1 VKASFLPTT
10 TYGIRAVYEAGWP
23 SPPGLFEPE
32 LGRRMMEE
40 MFEQAALADE
50 LGFDWISFSEHHYA
64 PLLVPTPN
72 PSIFAAAAIQHI
84 RRAKIALFGPILP
97 LHNPIHV
104 AEEIAMLDVLSGGRL
119 LLLFLRGVPYEL
131 RAFSVNLDEARA
143 MTQEATRLILRALTD
158 PQPFSWEG
166 TYYRYQTVS
175 VWPGLIQRPHPPLY
189 STGNSFESAT
199 FAASQG
205 HGLALSFA
213 PSSYVT
219 QVIPHYKAEASRY
232 GWEPRED
239 QIIFRGN
246 IIAADTDEEAQQLA
260 AQLATLPH
268 LKRPQAPPAATA
280 LSSGGE
286 RKASPVSPVLIGQA
300 QFCGGPLTLV
310 SQMKTL
316 HDLGVGVVDLV
327 VPTGLMNQAQVLH
340 SLELLAREVLP
351 RIHDFD
357 GE

>member
-1 VKASFLPTT
+1 
-10 TYGIRAVYEAGWP
+10 
-23 SPPGLFEPE
+23 
-32 LGRRMMEE
+32 MEE
-40 MFEQAALADE
+40 MFEQATLADE

-72 PSIFAAAAIQHI
+72 PSIFAAAAIQRI

-119 LLLFLRGVPYEL
+119 LLFLRGVPYEL
-131 RAFSVNLDEARA
+131 RAFSVNLDETRA
-143 MTQEATRLILRALTD
+143 MAQEATLLITRALTD
-158 PQPFSWEG
+158 PRPFSWEG
-166 TYYRYQTVS
+166 KYYRYQTVS

-213 PSSYVT
+213 PQSYVAK
-219 QVIPHYKAEASRY
+219 VVPHYKAEATKH

-246 IIAADTDEEAQQLA
+246 VIATDTDEEAQQLA

-268 LKRPQAPPAATA
+268 LKRPQSPPAAA
-280 LSSGGE
+280 SPNNGE
-286 RKASPVSPVLIGQA
+286 RNVSLVAPTGNRAKGGVRPSAGRGNCPLQASPPMWWRSCGRALHGLLPVRFPSSSSMRSRGPFRWRSARSTAASPI
-300 QFCGGPLTLV
+300 
-310 SQMKTL
+310 
-316 HDLGVGVVDLV
+316 
-327 VPTGLMNQAQVLH
+327 
-340 SLELLAREVLP
+340 RP
-351 RIHDFD
+351 R
-357 GE
+357 

>member
-1 VKASFLPTT
+1 
-10 TYGIRAVYEAGWP
+10 
-23 SPPGLFEPE
+23 
-32 LGRRMMEE
+32 MMEE

-131 RAFSVNLDEARA
+131 RAFSINLDETRA
-143 MTQEATRLILRALTD
+143 MAQEATLLIIRALTD

-166 TYYRYQTVS
+166 KYYRFPTVS

-213 PSSYVT
+213 PLSYVAR
-219 QVIPHYKAEASRY
+219 VVPHYRAEAAKHR
-232 GWEPRED
+232 WEPREG

-246 IIAADTDEEAQQLA
+246 VIATDTDEEAQQFA
-260 AQLATLPH
+260 VQLATLPH
-268 LKRPQAPPAATA
+268 LKRPQNPTVAASA
-280 LSSGGE
+280 NDGE
-286 RKASPVSPVLIGQA
+286 RNASHVAPVQIGKA
-300 QFCGGPLTLV
+300 QFCGSPQTLV
-310 SQMKTL
+310 SQMKVL
-316 HDLGVGVVDLV
+316 NDLGVGVVDLV
-327 VPTGLMNQAQVLH
+327 IPTGLMSQAQVLH

-351 RIHDFD
+351 RIHHF
-357 GE
+357 GEE

>member
-1 VKASFLPTT
+1 MKASFLPTT
-10 TYGIRAVYEAGWP
+10 TYGVRAVYEAGWP
-23 SPPGLFEPE
+23 SPPGLFEPV

-40 MFEQAALADE
+40 MFEQATLADE

-72 PSIFAAAAIQHI
+72 PSIFAAAAIQRI

-104 AEEIAMLDVLSGGRL
+104 AEEVAMLDILSGGRL

-131 RAFSVNLDEARA
+131 RAFSVNLEEARA
-143 MTQEATRLILRALTD
+143 MTQEATLLITRALTD

-166 TYYRYQTVS
+166 KYYRYQTVS

-213 PSSYVT
+213 PLSYVA
-219 QVIPHYKAEASRY
+219 QVVLHYRAEAAKH

-246 IIAADTDEEAQQLA
+246 IIATDTDEEAQQLA
-260 AQLATLPH
+260 VQLATLPH
-268 LKRPQAPPAATA
+268 LKRPQGPPAAP
-280 LSSGGE
+280 SKDGE
-286 RKASPVSPVLIGQA
+286 RKTSPVAPVLIGNA
-300 QFCGGPLTLV
+300 QFCGSPHTLV
-310 SQMKTL
+310 SQMKVL

-327 VPTGLMNQAQVLH
+327 VPTGLMSQTQVLH

-351 RIHDFD
+351 RIHDF
-357 GE
+357 GRE

>member
-1 VKASFLPTT
+1 MKASFLPTT

-23 SPPGLFEPE
+23 SPPALFEPE
-32 LGRRMMEE
+32 LGQRMMEE
-40 MFEQAALADE
+40 MFEQATLADE

-72 PSIFAAAAIQHI
+72 PAIFAAAAISRI

-97 LHNPIHV
+97 LHNPIHI

-131 RAFSVNLDEARA
+131 RAFSVDLDEARA
-143 MTQEATRLILRALTD
+143 MTQEATLLILRALTD

-166 TYYRYQTVS
+166 KYYRYSTVS

-205 HGLALSFA
+205 HGLALSLA
-213 PSSYVT
+213 PLSYIAG
-219 QVIPHYKAEASRY
+219 VIPHFKAEAARH

-239 QIIFRGN
+239 QILFRGN
-246 IIAADTDEEAQQLA
+246 VIATDTDEEAQQLA

-268 LKRPQAPPAATA
+268 LKRPQSPPAATA
-280 LSSGGE
+280 SSGDGE
-286 RKASPVSPVLIGQA
+286 RKVSPVAPVLINQA
-300 QFCGGPLTLV
+300 QFCGSPQTLV
-310 SQMKTL
+310 SQMKAL

-327 VPTGLMNQAQVLH
+327 IPTGLMSQAQVLH
-340 SLELLAREVLP
+340 SLELLGREVLP
-351 RIHDFD
+351 RIRDFG